1 MDTCFTIQRHLR
13 KTVLQRDHDSGRGCH
28 APPTPSTGEGQVE
41 LAQPRSDRLCFPTP
55 GHSSR
60 SRGGTLTQ
68 AVSLLPQDFSVWS
81 RDLAFRVTETGGLEA
96 VGDLLSYYLEKR
108 NPTTDEPRWD
118 TRRALGALKY
128 DCGAQSPWSCLGI
141 QNISFHFLSFLS
153 TYPIPF

>member
-41 LAQPRSDRLCFPTP
+41 LAQPRSDRLSFPIP
-55 GHSSR
+55 GHSSQ

-96 VGDLLSYYLEKR
+96 V
-108 NPTTDEPRWD
+108 RW
-118 TRRALGALKY
+118 
-128 DCGAQSPWSCLGI
+128 S
-141 QNISFHFLSFLS
+141 SFLLPGKKKS
-153 TYPIPF
+153 NHRQAEMRHKESPGGPEIWLWCPKPLKLPGYPEYFFPFSEFP